1 MIARH
6 LCAIVIV
13 LAAPAFAF
21 AQEPVV
27 RVNIRQPR
35 PYLVGQEVRIDV
47 QVLVPNFFMSPLG
60 MPALDVPGAVVTLP
74 DESGLNIN
82 ETVNGVSY
90 AGIQRSYVFV
100 AQSAGSY
107 TLPPGVI
114 TFTYAAQPGKPA
126 EGRVAIPSTTIEVEW
141 PAGMA
146 PPPEAAGMI
155 VGRTTVTQAIDG
167 DPANVE
173 PEVRRVGDALTR
185 TIVITAE
192 RTQPMFI
199 PPPSLTA
206 PDGVRAYP
214 KDPVLSAQQ
223 DERSRALVSG
233 RRVDTV
239 VYSFERPG
247 TFVLPA
253 VEVPWFN
260 MEARRQEIARA
271 PQITVTVTVATTSA
285 GIAPEA
291 PVETIAP
298 AAPVNRWRSLVP
310 YVAAALLLVL
320 LPLFWT
326 RARATAISCF
336 ALLQHGWRAIVRDRA
351 RHLPPLNPTGGT
363 AS

>member
-1 MIARH
+1 MITRH
-6 LCAIVIV
+6 ALAIVIV

-27 RVNIRQPR
+27 RVSIRQPR

-47 QVLVPNFFMSPLG
+47 QVLVPNFFMSPLR
-60 MPALDVPGAVVTLP
+60 MPQLDVPGAVVTLP

-82 ETVNGVSY
+82 ETVSGMSY

-107 TLPPGVI
+107 ALPPGVI

-126 EGRVAIPSTTIEVEW
+126 EGRVAIPPTTIDVEW

-155 VGRTTVTQAIDG
+155 VGRTTVTQTIDG
-167 DPANVE
+167 DPATV
-173 PEVRRVGDALTR
+173 RVGGALTR
-185 TIVITAE
+185 TITITAE

-214 KDPVLSAQQ
+214 KDPVLSQQQ

-260 MEARRQEIARA
+260 LQARRQETARA
-271 PQITVTVTVATTSA
+271 PQIAVTVTAATTTA

-291 PVETIAP
+291 PVAPVAP
-298 AAPVNRWRSLVP
+298 ARRVAPLWRRVMPYALAMLV
-310 YVAAALLLVL
+310 VAL

-326 RARATAISCF
+326 RVRTTALSCF
-336 ALLQHGWRAIVRDRA
+336 ALLQRGWRAIVRDRA